1 MRPNPH
7 ITSITTLT
15 LAIAMATA
23 AAGATLGGHRNARP
37 VALANLE
44 APVVS
49 LRAHTLDRSPRQQGV
64 EPGSGEWATATRP
77 GAARSGLDL
86 TDASGHGQPIVA
98 PVIVRVTT
106 PQAGFDWGDAGIGA
120 AAALGISMIA
130 LAAALAI
137 TQWRPR
143 RTPQPPG
150 GMR

>member
-15 LAIAMATA
+15 LAIAMGTA
-23 AAGATLGGHRNARP
+23 AAAATLGGPRNARP
-37 VALANLE
+37 VALANLQT
-44 APVVS
+44 AVVS
-49 LRAHTLDRSPRQQGV
+49 LRAGTLERRPRLQGV
-64 EPGSGEWATATRP
+64 EPGAGEYATATRP

-98 PVIVRVTT
+98 PVIVRVMT

-130 LAAALAI
+130 LAAGLAI
-137 TQWRPR
+137 AQR
-143 RTPQPPG
+143 RARGTPQPPG
-150 GMR
+150 G